1 MDQIKDSLSEVVD
14 DFIAIYEACYEGILT
29 QVGFTPD
36 CLMSFLFQPKIL
48 NSLMLFFPQ
57 PHLITFLCFLLPAFT
72 YDGFLYL
79 LMKVRTEIWSRVNF
93 CLL

>member
-1 MDQIKDSLSEVVD
+1 MKDSLSEVVD

-36 CLMSFLFQPKIL
+36 CLMSFLSQPKIL

-57 PHLITFLCFLLPAFT
+57 PHIITFLCFLLPAFT